1 MITLYAEQKKRHRC
15 IEQSF
20 RLCGRRQGWD
30 VSREQHWNVYY
41 LGWNRSPA
49 QVGCMK
55 AFWWRG
61 ETCAPS
67 RGSSWVRLFFGRQ
80 VPGIGRALE
89 SSRLRI
95 RSTESQINHINGHE
109 LNHLSRLNIHEF
121 WESSGR
127 WWRTG
132 KHGAAV
138 HGVTKNQTQLRDWT
152 TTNHIQDFS
161 SQTVQILEGF

>member
-1 MITLYAEQKKRHRC
+1 MVLYDWARTHK
-15 IEQSF
+15 
-20 RLCGRRQGWD
+20 QGILANTD
-30 VSREQHWNVYY
+30 SREVCLWRKHRHE
-41 LGWNRSPA
+41 LTKETL
-49 QVGCMK
+49 K
-55 AFWWRG
+55 ALWWRG

-121 WESSGR
+121 WASSGR
-127 WWRTG
+127 WWRIG
-132 KHGAAV
+132 KRGAAV
-138 HGVTKNQTQLRDWT
+138 YGVTKNQTQLRDWT

-161 SQTVQILEGF
+161 SQTMQILEGF